1 MSYKLAGVMWN
12 DDGTMATGYA
22 KGGDRMIGNKI
33 KILRIQR
40 DMTLRQLAEKTD
52 LNVATLSHIENGKVK
67 PHGKTLKA
75 IADALGVK
83 AEEIAD

>member
-1 MSYKLAGVMWN
+1 M
-12 DDGTMATGYA
+12 A
-22 KGGDRMIGNKI
+22 KGGERVAGKRIRV
-33 KILRIQR
+33 LRAER
-40 DMTLRQLAEKTD
+40 EMTLRQLAQKTD

-75 IADALGVK
+75 IADALGVT

>member
-1 MSYKLAGVMWN
+1 
-12 DDGTMATGYA
+12 MASGSNR
-22 KGGDRMIGNKI
+22 KEGGDRVGKRIRV
-33 KILRIQR
+33 LRAER
-40 DMTLRQLAEKTD
+40 EMTLRQLAEKTD

-75 IADALGVK
+75 IADALGVT